1 MISGATGFFQVTVNQ
16 FPRATSGATGGVLT
30 RKARDDD
37 SAIMRE
43 LAPREGGFIVRKHRD
58 VFVCFHFA
66 VRTLTLR
73 GVNCSR
79 WRAH

>member
-1 MISGATGFFQVTVNQ
+1 M
-16 FPRATSGATGGVLT
+16 LT